1 MKKAY
6 KKGIVV
12 SALTTAAL
20 LIGTQVFAL
29 CPGDPVT
36 GVITL
41 RDAIGTP
48 LPTGSTDA
56 YSAKT
61 TCGACHDY
69 DAIERHSYHAQLG
82 ANEFNGFNPWVMG
95 NMPSIAAK
103 GKPWVQSG
111 GHIGKW

>member
-20 LIGTQVFAL
+20 LIGTQAFAAH
-29 CPGDPVT
+29 PS
-36 GVITL
+36 GVIL
-41 RDAIGTP
+41 MDANGTP
-48 LPTGSTDA
+48 IPAGSSIA
-56 YSAKT
+56 YSAKE

-82 ANEFNGFNPWVMG
+82 ANEHNGWNPWVMG
-95 NMPSIAAK
+95 NMASVAAK
-103 GKPWVQSG
+103 GKPWVQAT
-111 GHIGKW
+111 GHLGKW